1 MKKNPYPAM
10 KLSLYL
16 LHGNANINKYIF
28 KIMLN
33 IDTFTYFG
41 DVLNKIQ
48 RKTGKSE
55 TSAVSDLG
63 QIDLVR

>member
-41 DVLNKIQ
+41 DVLNKI
-48 RKTGKSE
+48 
-55 TSAVSDLG
+55 
-63 QIDLVR
+63 

>member
-1 MKKNPYPAM
+1 M

-16 LHGNANINKYIF
+16 LLGNANINKYIF

-41 DVLNKIQ
+41 DVLNKI
-48 RKTGKSE
+48 
-55 TSAVSDLG
+55 
-63 QIDLVR
+63 